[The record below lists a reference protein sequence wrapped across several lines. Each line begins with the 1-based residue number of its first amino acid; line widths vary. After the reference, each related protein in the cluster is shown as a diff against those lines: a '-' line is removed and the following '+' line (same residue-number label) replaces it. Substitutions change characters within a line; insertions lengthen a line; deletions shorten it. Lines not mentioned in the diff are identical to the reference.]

1 MDTTHHGNP
10 TQTGTEKVGIVGG
23 GKPDQLK
30 RLHVEVTPY
39 SVDGVI
45 SGEEIH
51 YRGILNNFLAR
62 LASSV
67 VSVDQAQTGS
77 RPLSVCLSRKSGGEI
92 THAVITTNPPPAQ
105 PVCGQ
110 GLVPDHLASR
120 IIENLCR
127 QVGLSR

>member
-23 GKPDQLK
+23 GKPSKLSL
-30 RLHVEVTPY
+30 RVEVTPY

-51 YRGILNNFLAR
+51 YRGILNNFLDR

-67 VSVDQAQTGS
+67 VSVDQAQTSS
-77 RPLSVCLSRKSGGEI
+77 RSLSVCLSCKSGSDEI
-92 THAVITTNPPPAQ
+92 AHAVITTDPPPTQ

-110 GLVPDHLASR
+110 RLVPDHLASR

-127 QVGLSR
+127 QVGLR